1 MESSPIGG
9 ANEKDPFAMFFIV
22 ITNSNVYGGRK
33 VAGGGA
39 HHLFHLACSIKTIE
53 SRSRWSWWLLG
64 GFDWK
69 FDSWPRYFP
78 LTYGRWL
85 RERILHRKW
94 VFFHGLSSYA
104 EIFEFGYGVWYLGLV
119 MSLVVFEK
127 KTSFLRSNLSSD
139 PICLLN

>member
-1 MESSPIGG
+1 VESSPIGG
-9 ANEKDPFAMFFIV
+9 ANEKDPFAMFFIG

-33 VAGGGA
+33 LAGGGA

-94 VFFHGLSSYA
+94 VFFMGYHPMQRYLSLVMGL
-104 EIFEFGYGVWYLGLV
+104 IFRLCYEFGCFWKTKF
-119 MSLVVFEK
+119 FEK
-127 KTSFLRSNLSSD
+127 YF
-139 PICLLN
+139 I